1 MLRGPTS
8 MRDGAPPI
16 LEIARVGKAF
26 AGLVALNDISFSV
39 AAGTIHGVIGPNGAG
54 KTTLFNV
61 VTSIIAPTS
70 GAIHFEGVRI
80 SGLPAYRVA
89 RMGIARTFQNVRLF
103 GDQTVLENVVIGAY
117 RHTRAGLVTGSLRL
131 RSVRAEEARVHGDA
145 MACLRFVGLAAD
157 GQRRADILPF
167 GQQRLLE
174 FARALAL
181 HPKLLLLDEPAAG
194 LNDSETEQLA
204 QLILQLPRRG
214 ITVLLV
220 EHNMDLMMSVA
231 DRIVVLNYGT
241 KIAEGTPDEIQDDAE
256 VARAYLGVEA
266 GA

>member
-1 MLRGPTS
+1 
-8 MRDGAPPI
+8 
-16 LEIARVGKAF
+16 
-26 AGLVALNDISFSV
+26 LVALGNISFAV
-39 AAGTIHGVIGPNGAG
+39 KARTVHGVIGPNGAG

-61 VTSIIAPTS
+61 ITSVFPPSA
-70 GAIHFEGVRI
+70 GEVRFEGQRI

-89 RMGIARTFQNVRLF
+89 RLGVARTFQNVRLF

-117 RHTRAGLVTGSLRL
+117 RNTHAGLVTGALRL
-131 RSVRAEEARVHGDA
+131 PSAIAEELRVRSEA
-145 MACLRFVGLAAD
+145 IECLRFVGLAAD
-157 GQRRADILPF
+157 ARRKAEILPF

-181 HPKLLLLDEPAAG
+181 RPKLLLLDEPAAG

-204 QLILQLPRRG
+204 KLISLLPARG

-220 EHNMDLMMSVA
+220 EHNMGLMMSVA

-241 KIAEGTPDEIQDDAE
+241 KIAEGDPDEIQDNRE
-256 VARAYLGVEA
+256 VVSAYLGEPA
-266 GA
+266 DA

>member
-1 MLRGPTS
+1 
-8 MRDGAPPI
+8 MRDGPVPV
-16 LEIARVGKAF
+16 LEVTRVGKSF
-26 AGLVALNDISFSV
+26 AGLVALNDISFAVGGGS
-39 AAGTIHGVIGPNGAG
+39 IQGVIGPNGAG

-61 VTSIIAPTS
+61 VTSVFPPTA
-70 GAIHFEGVRI
+70 GEVRFEGTRI

-89 RMGIARTFQNVRLF
+89 RMGVARTFQNVRLF

-117 RHTRAGLVTGSLRL
+117 RHTRAGLVTGTLRL
-131 RSVRAEEARVHGDA
+131 PSVVAEEARVRREA
-145 MACLRFVGLAAD
+145 MECLHFVGLAAD
-157 GQRRADILPF
+157 AQRKAEIMPF

-181 HPKLLLLDEPAAG
+181 RPKLLLLDEPAAG
-194 LNDSETEQLA
+194 LNDNETEQLA
-204 QLILQLPRRG
+204 QLILQLPARG

-241 KIAEGTPDEIQDDAE
+241 KIAEGTPDEIQDNRD
-256 VARAYLGVEA
+256 VMRAYLGVEA
-266 GA
+266 DA